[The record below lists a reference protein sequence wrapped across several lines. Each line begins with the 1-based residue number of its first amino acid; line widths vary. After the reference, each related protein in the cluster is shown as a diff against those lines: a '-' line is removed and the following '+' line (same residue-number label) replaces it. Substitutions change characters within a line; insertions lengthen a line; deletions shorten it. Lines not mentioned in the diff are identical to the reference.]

1 MGTADRTKVSWA
13 KAAKSSDPASDV
25 ETLHLGTVKR
35 GLGATFSNV
44 FLHINNGLSNPCKR
58 WEWATSP

>member
-13 KAAKSSDPASDV
+13 KAAKSSDPASEV

-35 GLGATFSNV
+35 GLGATFSNI
-44 FLHINNGLSNPCKR
+44 FLHINNGLSNPCKM